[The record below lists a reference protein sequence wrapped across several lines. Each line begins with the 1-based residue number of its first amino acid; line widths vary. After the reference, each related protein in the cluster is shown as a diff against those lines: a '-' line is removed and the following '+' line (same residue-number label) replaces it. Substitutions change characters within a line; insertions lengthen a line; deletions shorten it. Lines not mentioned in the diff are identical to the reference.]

1 MRWVPAFAVGLAL
14 LPLPA
19 AAQDDDRGYLTAF
32 LEDNLSDAGRQIT
45 ITGFEG
51 ALSSRATIERL
62 EIADDAGVWIT
73 LDEVVLD
80 WTQSSLLSGEVVVDE
95 LSATTITLVRLPAMP
110 TDSGAPAPEA
120 AGFSLPD
127 LPVSIQIGKV
137 EAARIVLG
145 EAVLGEPIEGRFDA
159 SLSLSGGEGAADMVL
174 ERTDGPVSRI
184 TLEAAFSN
192 ATGQLSIAL
201 QAVEEANGIAAR
213 MLDLPGRPS
222 VDLAIDGSGTL
233 AEFAADIRL
242 SSDGVV
248 RLAGPVVIGDADAE
262 KGGDATGF
270 SAKLEGN
277 LAPLF
282 LPDYQAFLGDRVA
295 LDLRGT
301 RWPTGRVVLD
311 QLKLEA
317 RALAL
322 DGSAS
327 IAGDGLPEAFNLTAR
342 IGTDDALPVLL
353 PLATDTPTRLRSA
366 EIVLAFDSAKDS
378 GWTGK
383 ASLQGLQRDGLNLGR
398 AELTASGR
406 INRVAGMNTV
416 GGSLEF
422 LAAGLALADADMQR
436 ALGTELAGDAVFFWR
451 EGTSVLRLPM
461 LTLRGGDFK
470 AEAGLQV
477 SGLKTGF
484 ETQGAVTVTAG
495 DLARFTG
502 ISGLP
507 LAGSAKL
514 RLEGSASQLSGAFD
528 LALDMQAQGLR
539 LGIDQ
544 LDRVTRGETR
554 LTASARRDEGGTV
567 LRALDLTAP
576 GVAVS
581 GKGTLATAGNDL
593 ALTLSLADLG
603 VLDPGWGGAL
613 SGDARFVGTLQ
624 AGTVTLAGTGRQLSI
639 GQPEV
644 DSLIAGQTALDVVIN
659 VKDGAFLLSQAQLQG
674 PNLTAEARGTTGSDL
689 LQVTGQI
696 RDLALLAAGYPGPV
710 TLSGSV
716 TPAVG
721 GTVMDLRILGPAA
734 IDARVQGQLSA
745 ATADLTLRGTADAAL
760 LNMVADPLTL
770 AGVLSGDLAL
780 RGPLALSSLAG
791 RVTLSGGR
799 IAYPYRGLSLTRT
812 EMVANLAQG
821 RAQVAATADLIAG
834 GRVRLNGSLG
844 LVAPFDAALDL
855 QLDALVLRDPELF
868 DTSASGQLQLAGP
881 LLGRGLLTGRITLGE
896 TQLLVPS
903 TGFATAADLEA
914 VQHINDRAEV
924 RATRAR
930 AGIGGAITSDK
941 GQRISGPNWAL
952 NVVIDAP
959 RRIFLRGRG
968 LDAELGGSVTLGG
981 SLRAISPTGGIEL
994 IRGRLD
1000 LLGKR
1005 LDLSEARLVLEGD
1018 LVPFIS
1024 ATASNETDGVTSFV
1038 TIEGPAN
1045 APEVIFSS
1053 SPELPEE
1060 EVLAWL
1066 LFGRGI
1072 DTISVLQAA
1081 ELANAVAVLA
1091 GRGGQGIISKLRKG
1105 IGVDDLDVSTAED
1118 GTATVKAGKYLTENI
1133 YSGVEVDQNG
1143 QSRIN
1148 LNLDLRKGVTIKG
1161 GIGSN
1166 GQSGIGVYL
1175 EGDY

>member
-1 MRWVPAFAVGLAL
+1 MRWAPAFAVGLAL
-14 LPLPA
+14 LPA
-19 AAQDDDRGYLTAF
+19 VATAQDDDRGYLTAF

-51 ALSSRATIERL
+51 ALSSRATIQRL
-62 EIADDAGVWIT
+62 EIADDVGVWIA
-73 LDEVVLD
+73 LDDVVLD
-80 WTQSSLLSGEVVVDE
+80 WSQSSLLSGEVVVDE
-95 LSATTITLVRLPAMP
+95 LSAATITLTRLPAMP
-110 TDSGAPAPEA
+110 TDSAPTPEA
-120 AGFSLPD
+120 GGFSLPE
-127 LPVSIQIGKV
+127 LPVSIQVGKV
-137 EAARIVLG
+137 EAARIILG
-145 EAVLGEPIEGRFDA
+145 EAVLGEAIEGRFDA
-159 SLSLSGGEGAADMVL
+159 GLSLSGGEGAANLVL

-192 ATGQLSIAL
+192 ATGELSIAL
-201 QAVEEANGIAAR
+201 QAVEEADGIAAQV
-213 MLDLPGRPS
+213 LDLPGRPS
-222 VDLAIDGSGTL
+222 VDLTIEGSGTL
-233 AEFAADIRL
+233 AEFAADISL
-242 SSDGVV
+242 SSDGVL
-248 RLAGPVVIGDADAE
+248 RLAGPVVIGDASAE
-262 KGGDATGF
+262 RGSEATGF

-295 LDLRGT
+295 LDLRGA

-311 QLKLEA
+311 QLKLDA

-353 PLATDTPTRLRSA
+353 PLATDTPTRLRAA
-366 EIVLAFDSAKDS
+366 EIVFAFDSATDS

-383 ASLQGLQRDGLNLGR
+383 ANLQGLQREGLYLSR
-398 AELTASGR
+398 AEMTASGR
-406 INRVAGMNTV
+406 INRVAGSNTV

-422 LAAGLALADADMQR
+422 LADGLAVADNDLQR
-436 ALGTELAGDAVFFWR
+436 ALGAELAGDLVFFWR
-451 EGTSVLRLPM
+451 EGTYVLRLPM
-461 LTLRGGDFK
+461 VALRGGDFSV
-470 AEAGLQV
+470 EAGLHV

-484 ETQGAVTVTAG
+484 ETQGAVTVTAE
-495 DLARFTG
+495 DLTRFAG
-502 ISGLP
+502 IIGQP

-514 RLEGSASQLSGAFD
+514 RLEGSGSQLSGAFD
-528 LALDMQAQGLR
+528 LALDMQAQGLQ
-539 LGIDQ
+539 LGIEQ

-567 LRALDLTAP
+567 LRALELTAP

-581 GKGTLATAGNDL
+581 GKGTVATAGNDL

-603 VLDPGWGGAL
+603 VLDPAWGGAF
-613 SGDARFVGTLQ
+613 SGDARFEGTLK
-624 AGTVTLAGTGRQLSI
+624 AGKVTLTGTGRQLSI
-639 GQPEV
+639 GQTEV
-644 DSLIAGQTALDVVIN
+644 DSLIAGQTVLDVVLSA
-659 VKDGAFLLSQAQLQG
+659 KDGVFLLSQAQVQG
-674 PNLTAEARGTTGSDL
+674 PNLTAEARGTAGSNE
-689 LQVTGQI
+689 LQVTGRI
-696 RDLALLAAGYPGPV
+696 RDLALLAAGYPGAV

-716 TPAVG
+716 TPLVG
-721 GTVMDLRILGPAA
+721 GTVMDLRIQGPAG
-734 IDARVQGQLSA
+734 IDAQVQGRLSG
-745 ATADLTLRGTADAAL
+745 ATVDLSLRGTADAAV
-760 LNMVADPLTL
+760 LNSAADPLTL
-770 AGVLSGDLAL
+770 AGSLGADLAL
-780 RGPLALSSLAG
+780 RGPLALSSLSG
-791 RVTLSGGR
+791 RVTLSGGQ
-799 IAYPYRGLSLTRT
+799 IAYPYRGLSLSRT
-812 EMVANLAQG
+812 EVVANLAQG
-821 RAQVAATADLIAG
+821 RAQVAATADLTAG
-834 GRVRLNGSLG
+834 GRVRLNGGLG
-844 LVAPFDAALDL
+844 LAAPFDAAMDL

-868 DTSASGQLQLAGP
+868 DTTASGQLRLTGP
-881 LLGRGLLTGRITLGE
+881 LLGRANLDGRITLGE

-903 TGFATAADLEA
+903 TGFASAADLEI
-914 VQHINDRAEV
+914 VQHVGDQADV

-930 AGIGGAITSDK
+930 AGIGGAVAGNE
-941 GQRISGPNWAL
+941 GQKASGPDWAL

-968 LDAELGGSVTLGG
+968 LDAELGGAVTLGG
-981 SLRAISPTGGIEL
+981 TLRAISPTGGIEL

-1024 ATASNETDGVTSFV
+1024 ATASNETDGVTSFI

-1053 SPELPEE
+1053 TPELPEE

-1072 DTISVLQAA
+1072 ESISVLQAA

-1105 IGVDDLDVSTAED
+1105 LGVDDLDLSTADD
-1118 GTATVKAGKYLTENI
+1118 GTASVKAGKYLTENI
-1133 YSGVEVDQNG
+1133 YSGVELDQNG

-1161 GIGSN
+1161 GIGSD